1 MSGFL
6 LKFLGSRN
14 ERVIKKYTKIVEQ
27 INNLE
32 ASISSLS
39 DTELK
44 NKTPYFK
51 ELLNNGK
58 SLDDILPEAFAVV
71 RETSK
76 RLWDKR
82 LYDVQMIGGMILHHG
97 KISEMKTGEGKTL
110 TATLPAYL
118 NALTGQSVHIVTVNE
133 YLAQRDSQKMGELF
147 SFLGLTT
154 AFNSSS
160 LSAQEKHSVYQ
171 SDIIYGTNSEFG
183 FDYLRDNM
191 VFNNQEKVQTGLH
204 FAIVDEVDSIL
215 IDEARTPLII
225 SGLSKELT
233 ELYAVV
239 DAIPPQLIKGEGSPE
254 DKDYQENGDYSLD
267 LKNNKVFITEE
278 GHEKIERIMTEM
290 GLIPEGSSLYD
301 SSNVSLVHHIN
312 AAMRA
317 HTLFHLNQHYVI
329 KDGEVLIV
337 DEFTGRILAG
347 RRWND
352 GLHQA
357 IEAKERVKIQDEN
370 VNLATITLQNFFRLY
385 KKLSGMTGTADTEAF
400 EFQDIYRLETIVV
413 PTNRPVQR
421 KDYLDEVYLTME
433 VKKKAILADIEYCY
447 KRGQPVLIGTS
458 SIENNE
464 LYSQLLTEHNFPH
477 QMLNAKQHEREAF
490 VVSQAGRIGMITLAT
505 NMAGR
510 GTDIILGGNIEP
522 RIIEIQNM
530 QDLTEEEKEIKI
542 EKLKQDWLE
551 EHNKVL
557 ALGGLH
563 IIGTERN
570 ESRRIDNQFRGRAG
584 RQGDPGSS
592 RFYLSLEDPL
602 LTIFS
607 GDKVADLLRKLHMNP
622 DEAIT
627 HPFMSRS
634 LERAQKKIEN
644 QNFNMRKQL
653 LDYDDVSNEQRNVVY
668 MRRNEILNENDVS
681 EYIDSIMH
689 SVIFDIVTHH
699 VPEQSHPDIWDIDGL
714 EKSLEADFKIKM
726 DIKAFCENINYNAD
740 DIFNHVL
747 ENIKQAYHTKY
758 SILSKQD
765 LNIIQKQ
772 ELLDSLD
779 LCWRENLASLE
790 YLRQGIHL
798 RSYAQKDPK
807 LEYKREAFKNFENF
821 ISSMKFEVIK
831 RLLNIDLIIQQ
842 IADNHPS
849 AFEEI
854 HMQHPEIIDGVEVE
868 NLDNTKIVD
877 NSDNK
882 V

>member
-39 DTELK
+39 DAELK

-51 ELLNNGK
+51 ELWKNGK

-82 LYDVQMIGGMILHHG
+82 LYDVQMIGGMILHNG

-154 AFNSSS
+154 AFNASS
-160 LSAQEKHSVYQ
+160 LTAQEKHSVYQ

-191 VFNNQEKVQTGLH
+191 VFNNQEKVQTGLY

-239 DAIPPQLIKGEGSPE
+239 DAIPPQLIKGEGSPD
-254 DKDYQENGDYSLD
+254 DKDYKENGDYSLD
-267 LKNNKVFITEE
+267 LKNNKVFITEA

-317 HTLFHLNQHYVI
+317 HTLFHLDQHYVI

-726 DIKAFCENINYNAD
+726 DIKAFCENINHNAD
-740 DIFNHVL
+740 NVFNHVL

>member
-39 DTELK
+39 DAELK

-51 ELLNNGK
+51 ELWKNGK

-82 LYDVQMIGGMILHHG
+82 LYDVQMIGGMILHNG

-154 AFNSSS
+154 AFNASS
-160 LSAQEKHSVYQ
+160 LTAQEKHSVYQ

-191 VFNNQEKVQTGLH
+191 VFNNQEKVQTGLY

-239 DAIPPQLIKGEGSPE
+239 DAIPPQLIKGEGSPD
-254 DKDYQENGDYSLD
+254 DKDYKENGDYCLD
-267 LKNNKVFITEE
+267 LKNNKVFITEA

-317 HTLFHLNQHYVI
+317 HTLFHLDQHYVI

-357 IEAKERVKIQDEN
+357 IEVKERVKIQDEN

-726 DIKAFCENINYNAD
+726 DIKAFCENINHNAD
-740 DIFNHVL
+740 DVFNHVL

>member
-32 ASISSLS
+32 TSISSLS
-39 DTELK
+39 DAELK

-51 ELLNNGK
+51 ELLKNGK
-58 SLDDILPEAFAVV
+58 SLNDILPEAFAVV

-82 LYDVQMIGGMILHHG
+82 LYDVQMIGGMILHNG

-154 AFNSSS
+154 AFNASS
-160 LSAQEKHSVYQ
+160 LSPQEKHSVYQ

-254 DKDYQENGDYSLD
+254 DKDYKENGDYSLD
-267 LKNNKVFITEE
+267 LKNNKVFITEA
-278 GHEKIERIMTEM
+278 GHEKIETIMTEM

-317 HTLFHLNQHYVI
+317 HTLFHLDQHYVI
-329 KDGEVLIV
+329 KEGEVLIV

-464 LYSQLLTEHNFPH
+464 LYSQLLTEHKFPH

-530 QDLTEEEKEIKI
+530 QDLTAQEKQSKI

-557 ALGGLH
+557 ELGGLH

-634 LERAQKKIEN
+634 LERAQKRIEN

-668 MRRNEILNENDVS
+668 MRRNEILNEEDVS

-699 VPEQSHPDIWDIDGL
+699 VPEQSHPDIWDINGL
-714 EKSLEADFKIKM
+714 EKSIEEDFKIKI
-726 DIKAFCENINYNAD
+726 DIKAFCDNINHNAD

-747 ENIKQAYHTKY
+747 ENIKQSYQTKY
-758 SILSKQD
+758 SILGKQD

-831 RLLNIDLIIQQ
+831 RLLNIDLIIQH
-842 IADNHPS
+842 IADNQSSP
-849 AFEEI
+849 FEEI
-854 HMQHPEIIDGVEVE
+854 HMQHPEIIDGIEVE
-868 NLDNTKIVD
+868 NLNNTKIVD

>member
-32 ASISSLS
+32 ASVSSLS

-133 YLAQRDSQKMGELF
+133 YLAQRDSHKMGELF

-154 AFNSSS
+154 AFNASS

-171 SDIIYGTNSEFG
+171 SNIIYGTNSEFG

-239 DAIPPQLIKGEGSPE
+239 DAIPPQLIKGEGSPD

-267 LKNNKVFITEE
+267 LKNHKVFITEE

-317 HTLFHLNQHYVI
+317 HTLFHLDQHYVI

-726 DIKAFCENINYNAD
+726 DIKAFCENINHNAD

-842 IADNHPS
+842 IADNQPS